1 MERRSLDSRPC
12 GLDDWSAIRSTY
24 RPSRFSTRLR
34 LLPTFLTAFF
44 TAALELWLFFASY
57 RTS

>member
-1 MERRSLDSRPC
+1 MPRYNIVFSLSPCYRASRRS
-12 GLDDWSAIRSTY
+12 T
-24 RPSRFSTRLR
+24 FFR

-44 TAALELWLFFASY
+44 TAGFDRRDFRASY